1 MRIDIAPHK
10 CPREKHTHHVPDHHH
25 FHILYTPTSMIV
37 VREPTMAD
45 YRRAANDPW
54 WWAACLS
61 CEDGTPLL
69 ADPADLGRLS
79 ADVST
84 RLWEQVNAPHPTQ
97 PPPGGCGESQARNSE
112 T

>member
-1 MRIDIAPHK
+1 MPLDVSQFMAKSRRVVD
-10 CPREKHTHHVPDHHH
+10 PDLGPI
-25 FHILYTPTSMIV
+25 F

-84 RLWEQVNAPHPTQ
+84 RLWEQVNSPHPTQ